1 MMFSKKCTDCKCNGK
16 VIKMLSEHSKQ
27 HTVEHWIV
35 VGLLFGILALQ
46 VVDYVI

>member
-1 MMFSKKCTDCKCNGK
+1 MCGALKKKLDD
-16 VIKMLSEHSKQ
+16 HSKQ

-46 VVDYVI
+46 IVDYVI